1 MNNYDFISHLIMTA
15 LYITIVTLSH
25 IIMAFY
31 LTIMTVYL
39 INYDVYI
46 TIMNLYPQ
54 FVFLSHFKLI
64 TVTFFLLL

>member
-1 MNNYDFISHLIMTA
+1 MNNYDFISHLIMA

-31 LTIMTVYL
+31 LTILTVYL

-46 TIMNLYPQ
+46 PIMNLYPQ
-54 FVFLSHFKLI
+54 CDFISHFKLI
-64 TVTFFLLL
+64 TITFFLLL